1 MIVGAHNTAS
11 VSSNNAFP
19 RLVRQS
25 CQPAWNSRSLAIS
38 DELIVD
44 GSPARGGVT
53 GVLDST
59 TIVIDLRF

>member
-1 MIVGAHNTAS
+1 VIVGAHNTAS

-25 CQPAWNSRSLAIS
+25 CQPARNSRNLAIS

-44 GSPARGGVT
+44 DSPACGGVT
-53 GVLDST
+53 GIFDST
-59 TIVIDLRF
+59 AIF